1 MAAAPAQQHQ
11 HSGWTVV
18 AQVTD
23 QIINTN
29 AGQTVVGTYVYF
41 VTGDGN
47 EGSVFIAD
55 QHYNAA
61 TVKNAIHAKAALLD
75 EVGRLGVGISAGF

>member
-1 MAAAPAQQHQ
+1 MPPAKQQVK

-18 AQVTD
+18 SQVTD

-29 AGQTVVGTYVYF
+29 AGQSVVGTYVYF

-47 EGSVFIAD
+47 EGSVFIPD
-55 QHYNAA
+55 VHYNAKTVHAAIDAKA
-61 TVKNAIHAKAALLD
+61 TVLD
-75 EVGRLGVGISAGF
+75 EVGKLANALAGGL

>member
-1 MAAAPAQQHQ
+1 MAG

-18 AQVTD
+18 SQVTD

-29 AGQTVVGTYVYF
+29 AGQSVVGTYVYF
-41 VTGDGN
+41 ITGNGN

-55 QHYNAA
+55 VHYNAK
-61 TVKNAIHAKAALLD
+61 VVKAAIDARAAVLD
-75 EVGRLGVGISAGF
+75 EVGKLAATAAGGF